1 MLRII
6 TINEEGGF
14 NMEITNKSIKTGE
27 EQESQTIEWKW
38 AWQEDYLKWLC
49 GYANTDGGVLNIGV
63 NDDGYV
69 VGIEDSKKM
78 LEALPNKI
86 NDKLGILA
94 SVQIHSVYGAEN
106 IGYGAN
112 VPEGVADKLI
122 NQYAT
127 GAVNTDTLPVDD
139 KKYRALVK
147 ISEEN
152 RIWENADGYREYI
165 SIEIIKYPFAIS
177 CEGKYYKR
185 SGSTLHELNGF
196 ELQNFLL
203 ERAGKTWDAVPIPGI
218 TVEDLSKTAID
229 EFRKKAVKS
238 GRMSE
243 VEVDID
249 DETLLRNLKLFDGKY
264 LTRAAALLFHPEPEL
279 FATGA
284 YIKIGYFAKV
294 GAFGD
299 NSEIIEDLQYQDV
312 IEGPLILQVD
322 KSIDILFSKYF
333 RGLIMKE
340 FSV

>member
-38 AWQEDYLKWLC
+38 TWQEDYLKWLC

-69 VGIEDSKKM
+69 VGIEESKKM

-106 IGYGAN
+106 IRYGAN

-139 KKYRALVK
+139 KNTGLWLRFLKKIGFGKIQLDIENIFPLRLLSIRLLFLVRV
-147 ISEEN
+147 N
-152 RIWENADGYREYI
+152 
-165 SIEIIKYPFAIS
+165 
-177 CEGKYYKR
+177 
-185 SGSTLHELNGF
+185 
-196 ELQNFLL
+196 
-203 ERAGKTWDAVPIPGI
+203 I
-218 TVEDLSKTAID
+218 TRDLVRHYMNLMDLSYRI
-229 EFRKKAVKS
+229 
-238 GRMSE
+238 
-243 VEVDID
+243 
-249 DETLLRNLKLFDGKY
+249 
-264 LTRAAALLFHPEPEL
+264 
-279 FATGA
+279 
-284 YIKIGYFAKV
+284 
-294 GAFGD
+294 
-299 NSEIIEDLQYQDV
+299 
-312 IEGPLILQVD
+312 
-322 KSIDILFSKYF
+322 FS
-333 RGLIMKE
+333 
-340 FSV
+340 

>member
-27 EQESQTIEWKW
+27 EQESQTVEWKW
-38 AWQEDYLKWLC
+38 TWQEDYLKWLC

-69 VGIEDSKKM
+69 VGIEESKKM

-106 IGYGAN
+106 IRYGAN

-139 KKYRALVK
+139 KKYKALVK

-152 RIWENADGYREYI
+152 RIWENAAGYR
-165 SIEIIKYPFAIS
+165 
-177 CEGKYYKR
+177 
-185 SGSTLHELNGF
+185 
-196 ELQNFLL
+196 
-203 ERAGKTWDAVPIPGI
+203 
-218 TVEDLSKTAID
+218 
-229 EFRKKAVKS
+229 
-238 GRMSE
+238 
-243 VEVDID
+243 
-249 DETLLRNLKLFDGKY
+249 
-264 LTRAAALLFHPEPEL
+264 
-279 FATGA
+279 
-284 YIKIGYFAKV
+284 
-294 GAFGD
+294 
-299 NSEIIEDLQYQDV
+299 
-312 IEGPLILQVD
+312 
-322 KSIDILFSKYF
+322 
-333 RGLIMKE
+333 
-340 FSV
+340 